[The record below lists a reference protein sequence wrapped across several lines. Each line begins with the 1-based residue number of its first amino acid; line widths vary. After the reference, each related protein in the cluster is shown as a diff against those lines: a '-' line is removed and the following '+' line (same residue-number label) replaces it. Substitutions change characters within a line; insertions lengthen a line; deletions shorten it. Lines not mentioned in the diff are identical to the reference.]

1 MTDLQYNVPDD
12 SNLAQCEYCG
22 WVVDWDEVPR
32 ARDLSGEIVTCCEEC
47 NEGESFVNYPSK
59 DQGKNLSK
67 QERVEMWEEAHR
79 KTIGLLFERG
89 YLEVV

>member
-1 MTDLQYNVPDD
+1 MEYTVPDD
-12 SNLAQCEYCG
+12 SNLAQCEWCG

-59 DQGKNLSK
+59 RFNVQK
-67 QERVEMWEEAHR
+67 QEA
-79 KTIGLLFERG
+79 T
-89 YLEVV
+89 